1 MHDKQDV
8 SVSRHPIQHRG
19 KLRQLHLQRMKLLTH
34 ACARVLQ
41 CFDQLAS
48 ALVTSLAEVVLDLPG
63 AAFVGWRRGGDNEE
77 GRPFE

>member
-8 SVSRHPIQHRG
+8 SISRHPIQHSG

-41 CFDQLAS
+41 CFNKLAR
-48 ALVTSLAEVVLDLPG
+48 ALVASRAEIVLGLLG
-63 AAFVGWRRGGDNEE
+63 AVFIGWRRGGDNEE
-77 GRPFE
+77 GRSFE